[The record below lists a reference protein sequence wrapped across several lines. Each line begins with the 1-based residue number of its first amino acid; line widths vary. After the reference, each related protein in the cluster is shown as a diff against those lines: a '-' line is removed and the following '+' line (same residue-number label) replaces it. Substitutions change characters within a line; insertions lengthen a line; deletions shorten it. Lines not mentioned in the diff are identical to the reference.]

1 MKSFPIHLAVVVWL
15 IISVPDASAQSPLL
29 QLCLTEAADY
39 SPVYP
44 TQVFPSNVREVA
56 AVAHLAPSES
66 YKVMTGTWVAVDVGK
81 AAPPN
86 TQVAKADITIDTMKK
101 LAFRLTVMGAMPVG
115 KYRLDVLADGKPW
128 KSTEFTVVEAAKA
141 PDMKKP
147 EDLLPLRQG
156 QIWTYAFVQQP
167 GGGAKITLPG
177 VTPDAEGK
185 FRATVTMAVADRD
198 AAGTRLDLKRN
209 GALVFQEW
217 WQLDE
222 NGLASTQRKAVN
234 PQAKDALEDL
244 TQNPI
249 LKLDPP
255 QLLLRWPLSAPQTW
269 TYTPKDGAY
278 SQTLRL
284 WGPLP
289 IKGPSG
295 EASGYLVFLQQKERL
310 GTLTAERQWIPGIGL
325 VREVVIS
332 TVGDRLAGR
341 TEMVLQK

>member
-1 MKSFPIHLAVVVWL
+1 MKTYLIRLAVIVGL
-15 IISVPDASAQSPLL
+15 IIPLHDASAQSPLL

-44 TQVFPSNVREVA
+44 TQIFPSNVREVA

-66 YKVMTGTWVAVDVGK
+66 YKVMTGTWIAVDVGK

-86 TQVAKADITIDTMKK
+86 TQVAKADITLDKMKK
-101 LAFRLTVMGAMPVG
+101 LAFRLNVMGAMPVG

-128 KSTEFTVVEAAKA
+128 KSTEFTVVEMAKP

-156 QIWTYAFVQQP
+156 QLWTYAFVQQP
-167 GGGAKITLPG
+167 GEGAKITLPG

-185 FRATVTMAVADRD
+185 FRATVTLTVAGKD
-198 AAGTRLDLKRN
+198 AAGTRLDLRRN
-209 GALVFQEW
+209 NALVFQEW
-217 WQLDE
+217 WRLDE
-222 NGLASTQRKAVN
+222 NGLVSTQRKSVN
-234 PQAKDALEDL
+234 PQAKDALEDVTL
-244 TQNPI
+244 NPI

-255 QLLLRWPLSAPQTW
+255 QLLLRWPLTAPQTW
-269 TYTPKDGAY
+269 TYQPKDGAY
-278 SQTLRL
+278 SQTLHL

-289 IKGPSG
+289 IKGPNG
-295 EASGYLVFLQQKERL
+295 EVPGYLVFLQQKERL
-310 GTLTAERQWIPGIGL
+310 GTLTAERQWIPGVGM
-325 VREVVIS
+325 VREVIIS
-332 TVGDRLAGR
+332 AVGDKLAGR